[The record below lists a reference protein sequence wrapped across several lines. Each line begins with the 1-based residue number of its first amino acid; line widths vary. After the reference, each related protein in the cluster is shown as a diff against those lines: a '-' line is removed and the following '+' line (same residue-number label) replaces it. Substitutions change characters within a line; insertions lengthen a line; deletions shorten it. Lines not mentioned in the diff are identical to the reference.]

1 VDYCHTPDALEKA
14 LHVLEE
20 MTDHKLWVVFGCGGD
35 RDKMKRPLMGKIA
48 TQIADYVI
56 ITSDNPRSESPES
69 IIDEIL
75 SGIDDRQ
82 KVEVEVNR
90 RDAIQLALMNAS
102 VGDTILVAGK
112 GHENYQE
119 INGIKY
125 PFDDRQVIKESA

>member
-1 VDYCHTPDALEKA
+1 
-14 LHVLEE
+14 
-20 MTDHKLWVVFGCGGD
+20 M
-35 RDKMKRPLMGKIA
+35 
-48 TQIADYVI
+48 QIADRVI

-75 SGIDDRQ
+75 GGINDRQ

-90 RDAIQLALMNAS
+90 RKAIQLALKNAS
-102 VGDTILVAGK
+102 AGDTILVAGK

-125 PFDDRQVIKESA
+125 PFDDRQVIKESV